1 MSYNDHT
8 SVEPY
13 TLYLALFTR
22 DYRAPPDDPSK
33 PNQLYQALCLGDSE
47 WHWSIIV
54 TDDDPK
60 SRRSRII
67 HANNDN
73 TNEDW
78 EFLVEPRQLGDFRRL
93 VLLYKIPFV
102 ESGQKFEDRFQHVKS
117 AVNRELNPEDFGY
130 EPIDCRLWLLNLLVI
145 LERENIIKLPL
156 LLPELEK
163 DAAEKALK
171 HQCEH
176 GWGQNQYLVFRT

>member
-22 DYRAPPDDPSK
+22 DYRAPPEDPSM
-33 PNQLYQALCLGDSE
+33 PNQLYQALCPGDSE

-60 SRRSRII
+60 SRPSHII
-67 HANNDN
+67 HAHNNN
-73 TNEDW
+73 ANEDW

-93 VLLYKIPFV
+93 VLLYKIPFA
-102 ESGQKFEDRFQHVKS
+102 ESGQKFEDRFQHIKS

-130 EPIDCRLWLLNLLVI
+130 EPIDCRLWLLNLLAI
-145 LERENIIKLPL
+145 LEREDIVKLPL

-176 GWGQNQYLVFRT
+176 GWDHNKYLVFST

>member
-22 DYRAPPDDPSK
+22 DYRAPPDDATK
-33 PNQLYQALCLGDSE
+33 PNQLYQALCPGDSE

-54 TDDDPK
+54 TDDNPK
-60 SRRSRII
+60 SHPSHII
-67 HANNDN
+67 HANNAN
-73 TNEDW
+73 PNEDL
-78 EFLVEPRQLGDFRRL
+78 EFVVEPRQLGDFRRL

-102 ESGQKFEDRFQHVKS
+102 ESGEKFEDRFEYIKS
-117 AVNRELNPEDFGY
+117 AVNRELDPKDFGY
-130 EPIDCRLWLLNLLVI
+130 EPIDCRLWLLNLLSI

-176 GWGQNQYLVFRT
+176 GWDYNKYLVFST